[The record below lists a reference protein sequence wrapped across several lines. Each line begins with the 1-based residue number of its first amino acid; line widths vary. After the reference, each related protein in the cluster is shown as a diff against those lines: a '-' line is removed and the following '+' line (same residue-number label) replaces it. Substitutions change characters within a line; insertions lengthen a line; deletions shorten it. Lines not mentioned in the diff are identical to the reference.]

1 MAEQAQTAFTHLVV
15 VGSSAGGIEAL
26 STFVAGLQPR
36 FPAPIVLAQ
45 HLEPTRQSHLGDIL
59 ARRTQL
65 PVRTVAEQE
74 PLEPGVIYVVPSNYH
89 VQITDDHVQL
99 ETGNT
104 IGPKPSI
111 DLLLTSAAQVF
122 GDRLIAVILSGTGSD
137 GAAGARVVKKA
148 GGTVIIQD
156 PDTAAYPG
164 MPLSLAPTTVDIV
177 ATLDKMG
184 NILSELLA
192 GASVPTRP
200 DERKQIDAFLA
211 EVREHTG
218 LDFNSYKT
226 PTILRRLRR
235 RTVATDSDDLAGY
248 INYVHTHP
256 EEYQQLIN
264 AFLIKVTEFFRDPD
278 LFTYLRET
286 ILPDLVLQSRKRG
299 NELRI
304 WSAGC
309 ATGEEAYSLAIVIS
323 EVLGAA
329 LEHFNVRLFATDA
342 DADAVAFARR
352 GIYPEPALAQLPDEL
367 ISRYFTRE
375 DGNYQV
381 RKRIRAMTVFGQ
393 HDLGGRAP
401 FPRIDMVVCRNVLI
415 YFTPEL
421 QQRTLRLFAYAL
433 RDSGYLVL
441 GKAETP
447 SQLSEFFV
455 AQDKTEKVYR
465 RHGDRILIPPARV
478 VEPLP
483 TGQHIAL
490 PQRPRVEMALTG
502 AHQTQRR
509 LRSSAD
515 ALLLQLPVGVVIV
528 DRRYDIQLINSA
540 ARRLLAIHGSAIGD
554 DLIHEAQAV
563 AHARLRE
570 AIDQAFRTDAP
581 VTLEPVSVEEMP
593 GGSALYLQF
602 TCQPR
607 HAEGE
612 EGVMTDTVIVSIQ
625 DVTRHVQA
633 RQMAERQLETT
644 SAALRSLRDTSEHAA
659 GERDSVIARLVDT
672 NRQIIE
678 ANQELTTANEELRS
692 ANEEFLLS
700 AEEAQAAIEEA
711 ETLNEELQATI
722 EELNTTNEDLNA
734 RTIELQ
740 ELAVMTEQERAQLAA
755 ILRSIGDAVLV
766 VNGAGDPLLT
776 NPAYAAMFG
785 GPSATFVAGDAQG
798 EPLPPAQTPQARAA
812 QGESFRMEFS
822 ISQQG
827 SGRRWFDA
835 QGEPIQGEGIA
846 QGGVLL
852 IREIPAPSQTQGQ
865 TPAPAQATPPHQQQN
880 PGRGRK

>member
-1 MAEQAQTAFTHLVV
+1 MAEQQTAFSHLVV

-26 STFVAGLQPR
+26 STFVASLPPS
-36 FPAPIVLAQ
+36 FPAPIVVAQ
-45 HLEPTRQSHLGDIL
+45 HLEPTRESHLGNIL

-74 PLEPGVIYVVPSNYH
+74 PLEPGVVYVVPSNH
-89 VQITDDHVQL
+89 HIQITDDHVQL
-99 ETGNT
+99 QTGSA

-111 DLLLTSAAQVF
+111 DLLLTSAAQIF

-137 GAAGARVVKKA
+137 GAAGARAVKKA

-184 NILSELLA
+184 AILSELLS

-200 DERKQIDAFLA
+200 DERKQLDRFL
-211 EVREHTG
+211 EEIREHTG
-218 LDFNSYKT
+218 LDFNSYKM

-235 RTVATDSDDLAGY
+235 RIVATDTGDLAGY
-248 INYVHTHP
+248 IAYVHAHP

-264 AFLIKVTEFFRDPD
+264 TFLIKVTEFFRDPD
-278 LFTYLRET
+278 LFRYLRET
-286 ILPDLVLQSRKRG
+286 IIPDLVLQSRKHG

-309 ATGEEAYSLAIVIS
+309 ATGEEAYSLAIVVS

-329 LEHFNVRLFATDA
+329 IEHFNVRIFATDA
-342 DADAVAFARR
+342 DAEAVAFARR
-352 GIYPEPALAQLPDEL
+352 GIYPESALAQLPEEL

-375 DGNYQV
+375 SGNYQV
-381 RKRIRAMTVFGQ
+381 RKRIRALTVFGQ

-433 RDSGYLVL
+433 RDGGYLVL

-455 AQDKTEKVYR
+455 AQDKTQKVYR

-478 VEPLP
+478 IEPIP
-483 TGQHIAL
+483 TSQQIAL
-490 PQRPRVEMALTG
+490 PRRPAAELALSSTHRTLQRMRAN
-502 AHQTQRR
+502 
-509 LRSSAD
+509 AD
-515 ALLLQLPVGVVIV
+515 TLLLQLPVGVVIV
-528 DRRYDIQLINSA
+528 DRRYDIQLINSS
-540 ARRLLAIHGSAIGD
+540 ARRLLSIHGEAIGD
-554 DLIHEAQAV
+554 DLIHVAQVV

-570 AIDQAFRTDAP
+570 AIDQAFRTGSP
-581 VTLEPVSVEEMP
+581 VVMEPVAVEGMP
-593 GGSALYLQF
+593 GEGALFLQF

-607 HAEGE
+607 HAESADE
-612 EGVMTDTVIVSIQ
+612 SAVDTVLIVVENI
-625 DVTRHVQA
+625 TTHMQA
-633 RQMAERQLETT
+633 RQAAEQQLEATSVALET
-644 SAALRSLRDTSEHAA
+644 LRGASQSAASEHEAM
-659 GERDSVIARLVDT
+659 IARLVDT

-678 ANQELTTANEELRS
+678 ANQELTTANEELRAS
-692 ANEEFLLS
+692 NEEFLLNT
-700 AEEAQAAIEEA
+700 EEAQAAIEEA

-740 ELAVMTEQERAQLAA
+740 ELAVTTEQERARLAA
-755 ILRSIGDAVLV
+755 ILLNIAEAVMVVNVGGQAVL
-766 VNGAGDPLLT
+766 T
-776 NPAYAAMFG
+776 NAAYDAIFG
-785 GPSATFVAGDAQG
+785 GPNATFVAEDAQG
-798 EPLPPAQTPQARAA
+798 KSLPPQETPQARAA
-812 QGESFRMEFS
+812 RAESFTMEFS
-822 ISQQG
+822 VAG
-827 SGRRWFDA
+827 DTGGGRHWFEA
-835 QGEPIQGEGIA
+835 KGEPIQDEGRA
-846 QGGVLL
+846 QGGVLV
-852 IREIPAPSQTQGQ
+852 IREIAAPSAS
-865 TPAPAQATPPHQQQN
+865 PPSEAPRQQ
-880 PGRGRK
+880 RGFK